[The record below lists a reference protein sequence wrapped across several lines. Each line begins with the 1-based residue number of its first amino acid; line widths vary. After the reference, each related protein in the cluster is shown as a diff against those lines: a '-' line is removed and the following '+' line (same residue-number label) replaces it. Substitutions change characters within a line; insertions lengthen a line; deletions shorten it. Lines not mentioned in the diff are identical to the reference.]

1 MCKKQFLGPSKY
13 KALFDETY
21 GIRIE
26 VKMKNSF
33 TISCLRKLSIIFERV
48 LTRIL
53 RDHYSSV

>member
-1 MCKKQFLGPSKY
+1 MRKKQFLGPSKY

-33 TISCLRKLSIIFERV
+33 TISC
-48 LTRIL
+48 
-53 RDHYSSV
+53 